1 MLGLDISKATL
12 SCALLDPTTRTP
24 TWQGQVPNSP
34 AGVAQLLSRLPPE
47 VAWVLEPTGRYSLV
61 VAQQATAAGRQVLLA
76 QPKKAK
82 KFLES
87 LQERAKT
94 DRVDARGLGL
104 YALTAKLAPYPI
116 KTEAVE
122 RLQQLLSARKGLS
135 QALASLEQQVNEL
148 PYAPEAL
155 KAAVADLKRRRQELD
170 RQLAAERQQWPVMR
184 QLLAVPGIGPVTAAA
199 IAACLASK
207 QFQRADQFVAYCGL
221 DIKVRESGKRKGT
234 LGLTKQGDPELRR
247 LLYLAAQA
255 SLRAQG
261 APFAEQYQRE
271 RAKGLSST
279 AALCAVAR
287 KLARLA
293 WALARSGAPYDP
305 QRVYHRN

>member
-12 SCALLDPTTRTP
+12 SCALIDPTTQTP
-24 TWQGQVPNSP
+24 TWQGQLPNSP
-34 AGVAQLLSRLPPE
+34 AGVAQLLARLPPE
-47 VAWVLEPTGRYSLV
+47 IAWVMEPTGRYSLT
-61 VAQQATAAGRQVLLA
+61 VAQQAQAAGRQVLLA
-76 QPKKAK
+76 QPQKAK

-87 LQERAKT
+87 RQDRAKT
-94 DRVDARGLGL
+94 DRLDARGLGL
-104 YALTAKLAPYPI
+104 YALSTALPPYPI

-122 RLQQLLSARKGLS
+122 RLQQLLIARKGLS
-135 QALASLEQQVNEL
+135 QAIAALEQQLNEL
-148 PYAPEAL
+148 PFAPEAL
-155 KAAVADLKRRRQELD
+155 KEAVADLKRRRQEID
-170 RQLAAERQQWPVMR
+170 RQLAAERKQWPVMG

-199 IAACLASK
+199 LAACLASK
-207 QFQRADQFVAYCGL
+207 EFERGDQFVAYCGL
-221 DIKVRESGKRKGT
+221 DVRVRQSGKRKGT
-234 LGLTKQGDPELRR
+234 LGLTKQGDAELRR

-255 SLRAQG
+255 SLRG
-261 APFAEQYQRE
+261 KGSPFAEQYQRE
-271 RAKGLSST
+271 RAKGLTST